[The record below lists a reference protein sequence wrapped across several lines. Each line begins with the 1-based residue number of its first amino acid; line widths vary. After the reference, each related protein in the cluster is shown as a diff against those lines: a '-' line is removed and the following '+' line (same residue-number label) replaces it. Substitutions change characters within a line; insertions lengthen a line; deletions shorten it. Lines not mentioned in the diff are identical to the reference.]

1 MNRSSVPRTAGF
13 TLLEIMLVVS
23 IIILLLGA
31 AIYKFRGAFDTAKIG
46 KAQGDISTLSLAV
59 TTYETLARTLP
70 STAQGLKALVERPSS
85 DPRPAAWTQQMSSL
99 PKDPWNQDYY
109 YEQPGKHNANGFD
122 LYSAGPD
129 KQAGTVDD
137 IGNWQQ

>member
-1 MNRSSVPRTAGF
+1 MNRSSLRRAGF

-31 AIYKFRGAFDTAKIG
+31 AIYKFKGAFQTAKIG

-70 STAQGLKALVERPSS
+70 STAQGLKALVDRPSA
-85 DPRPAAWTQQMSSL
+85 DPKPAAWTQQMSSL
-99 PKDPWNQDYY
+99 PKDPWNNDYY
-109 YEQPGKHNANGFD
+109 YEQPGKHNAATFD

-129 KQAGTVDD
+129 KLPGTEDD